1 MNTIAQIFRNTTLFF
16 LSGFCLAA
24 NPTKPNILLVMAEDI
39 STDLA
44 CYGMK
49 AVKTPVLDKMT
60 KEGIR
65 FTNCFGNNSICSPS
79 RSTIM
84 TGVYQTMV
92 NTYDHRSNSNVPLD
106 EKIKPITYLLREAG
120 YTCILGNSAVQINGR
135 KTDCNFKHTPL
146 GEWDGKTQFG
156 LFDKFD
162 EFTPT
167 DQPFFAQVQLQVTH
181 RGDWWDEVRKN
192 SAQPVNPADVEL
204 PPFIANTPGIRLDW
218 AKYLDQIESAD
229 YEMGLIL
236 NQLKEKGLYDNTI
249 VIFMGD
255 NGRCN
260 IRGKG
265 YLYDSGLRIPLIA
278 WFPSKLKPGVDNGL
292 VDLTDISATVLQLAG
307 VKIPDYAS
315 GYPFLNVE
323 NRVEK
328 PFIYST
334 RDRWDEIRDCSR
346 AISTKKYK
354 YIRHYLPEVPYDAHQ
369 EYLEFHRPPVHLMR
383 KLYAEG
389 KLTPEQKLFFD
400 PKKPWEEEL
409 YDLEADPH
417 ELKNLA
423 YEKQYKSVLDSM
435 RTMMA
440 SWQKQHT
447 DRGLE
452 LLEEN
457 KKVLVQKPDGNK
469 LTKSAWVKKYKP
481 EWWSLLENGEH
492 VNYKMI
498 SAAYDEFY
506 KLGNKK

>member
-1 MNTIAQIFRNTTLFF
+1 MNKISQIIRNSALLFVTG
-16 LSGFCLAA
+16 SSLAA
-24 NPTKPNILLVMAEDI
+24 NTPRPNIVLVMAEDI

-44 CYGMK
+44 CYGTK
-49 AVKTPVLDKMT
+49 AVKTPVLDKMAE
-60 KEGIR
+60 EGIR
-65 FTNCFGNNSICSPS
+65 FTNCFGNNSISSPS
-79 RSTIM
+79 RSTLM
-84 TGVYQTMV
+84 TGVYHTKV
-92 NTYDHRSNSNVPLD
+92 NTYDHRSNANVPLD
-106 EKIKPITYLLREAG
+106 EKIKPITYWMRKAG

-156 LFDKFD
+156 LFDKYD

-167 DQPFFAQVQLQVTH
+167 DQPFFAQIQLQVTH

-192 SAQPVNPADVEL
+192 SPHSVKPDDVEL
-204 PPFIANTPGIRLDW
+204 PPFIANIPAIRKDW
-218 AKYLDQIESAD
+218 AKYLDQIEYAD
-229 YEMGLIL
+229 YEMGLIMK
-236 NQLKEKGLYDNTI
+236 QLKEKGLLGNTI

-265 YLYDSGLRIPLIA
+265 YLYDSGIRIPLIV
-278 WFPSKLKPGVDNGL
+278 WDPSNLKPGVDNGL
-292 VDLTDISATVLQLAG
+292 VDLTDISATIMQLAG
-307 VKIPDYAS
+307 VKIPGYAS

-346 AISTKKYK
+346 AVTTKKYK

-369 EYLEFHRPPVHLMR
+369 EYLEFHRPPLHLMR
-383 KLYAEG
+383 KLYAEE
-389 KLTPEQKLFFD
+389 KLSPVQKMFFES
-400 PKKPWEEEL
+400 KKPWEEEL
-409 YDLEADPH
+409 YNLETDPH

-423 YEKQYKSVLDSM
+423 YEKKYKSVLDSM

-440 SWQKQHT
+440 QWQKQHT

-452 LLEEN
+452 LLEQN
-457 KKVLVQKPDGNK
+457 RKVLVQRPSGDR

-481 EWWSLLENGEH
+481 EWWSLIENGEH

-498 SAAYDEFY
+498 STAYDTFY
-506 KLGNKK
+506 KKKD